1 MNTFKNMQTNTLKKL
16 QAITFQVIAKEY
28 VQKMQAITKY

>member
-1 MNTFKNMQTNTLKKL
+1 MFKKVLANEYFQKM

-28 VQKMQAITKY
+28 VQKNASDY

>member
-1 MNTFKNMQTNTLKKL
+1 MQTNTFKKM

-28 VQKMQAITKY
+28 VQKNASDY